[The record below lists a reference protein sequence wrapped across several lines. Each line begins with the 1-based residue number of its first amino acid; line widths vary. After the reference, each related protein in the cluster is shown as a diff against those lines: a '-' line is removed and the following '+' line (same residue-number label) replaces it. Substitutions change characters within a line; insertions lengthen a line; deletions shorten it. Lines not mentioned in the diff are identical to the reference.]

1 MKRKYPAGPINQH
14 KALATG
20 AALPKVNTA
29 NKGGDCNLKGGMGK
43 GGTISSSGD
52 TGGPRGGKVPASR
65 MTPA

>member
-1 MKRKYPAGPINQH
+1 MKRKYPAGPLNQH

-20 AALPKVNTA
+20 KPLQSVNKA
-29 NKGGDCNLKGGMGK
+29 DKGGDCNLKGGMGK

-52 TGGPRGGKVPASR
+52 TGGPRNQKVPASR